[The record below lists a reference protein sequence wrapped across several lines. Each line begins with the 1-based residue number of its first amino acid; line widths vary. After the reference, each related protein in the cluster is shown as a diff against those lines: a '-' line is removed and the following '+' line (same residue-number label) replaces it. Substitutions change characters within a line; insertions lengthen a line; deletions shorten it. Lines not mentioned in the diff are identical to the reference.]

1 MIDFALII
9 AKIITRRI
17 YANYVNL
24 QIQLELYFE
33 YTLKLFIIF
42 LLSFVST
49 SIFAEKN
56 VQFLINTS
64 KGNIVIET
72 YPEKA
77 PITVKN
83 FESYVNKGFY
93 NDTIFH
99 RVIDGFMIQ
108 GGGFTK
114 DMSQKQ
120 TDAPIKIESDNGLK
134 NKKYTIAMARTSIP
148 DSATSQFFINV
159 KNNDFLDYTGQS
171 NPGYCVFGK
180 VIEGQDVV
188 DKIGKLKTRVKSGMG
203 DVPIKTVKINSIKVK

>member
-1 MIDFALII
+1 MIIKLTYKYNWSYIL
-9 AKIITRRI
+9 K
-17 YANYVNL
+17 YP
-24 QIQLELYFE
+24 
-33 YTLKLFIIF
+33 LKLFFIF
-42 LLSFVST
+42 LLSFLST

-56 VQFLINTS
+56 IQFVINTS
-64 KGNIVIET
+64 QGDIVIET

-83 FESYVNKGFY
+83 FENYVNKNFY
-93 NDTIFH
+93 IGTIFH
-99 RVIDGFMIQ
+99 RVIDNFMIQ

-114 DMSQKQ
+114 NMSQKK
-120 TDAPIKIESDNGLK
+120 TKAEIKNEAANGLK

-159 KNNDFLDYTGQS
+159 KNNDFLDYTGAS

>member
-1 MIDFALII
+1 MKYI
-9 AKIITRRI
+9 
-17 YANYVNL
+17 
-24 QIQLELYFE
+24 
-33 YTLKLFIIF
+33 LKLFFIF
-42 LLSFVST
+42 LLSFL
-49 SIFAEKN
+49 SINVFAEKN
-56 VQFLINTS
+56 VQFVINTS

-93 NDTIFH
+93 NATIFH

-120 TDAPIKIESDNGLK
+120 TDAPIKNEADNGLK
-134 NKKYTIAMARTSIP
+134 NEKYSVAMARTQDP
-148 DSATSQFFINV
+148 DSASSQFFINV
-159 KNNDFLDYTGQS
+159 NDNNFLDFPGQDGS
-171 NPGYCVFGK
+171 GYCVFGK

-188 DKIGKLKTRVKSGMG
+188 DKIAKVSTGSANGHQ
-203 DVPIKTVKINSIKVK
+203 DVPNENVIIEEAST

>member
-1 MIDFALII
+1 MLITLTYKYNWSYI
-9 AKIITRRI
+9 LK
-17 YANYVNL
+17 
-24 QIQLELYFE
+24 
-33 YTLKLFIIF
+33 YTLKLFFIF

-99 RVIDGFMIQ
+99 RVIDCFMIQ

-188 DKIGKLKTRVKSGMG
+188 DKIGKLKTRVKNGMG

>member
-1 MIDFALII
+1 MIDSELII
-9 AKIITRRI
+9 QKIIPCSFC
-17 YANYVNL
+17 ANYL
-24 QIQLELYFE
+24 TYKYIWSYILK
-33 YTLKLFIIF
+33 YTLKLFFIF
-42 LLSFVST
+42 LLSFL
-49 SIFAEKN
+49 SINVFAEKN
-56 VQFLINTS
+56 VQFVINTS

-93 NDTIFH
+93 NATIFH

-120 TDAPIKIESDNGLK
+120 TDAPIKNEADNGLK
-134 NKKYTIAMARTSIP
+134 NEKYSVAMARTQDP
-148 DSATSQFFINV
+148 DSASSQFFINV
-159 KNNDFLDYTGQS
+159 NDNNFLDFPGQDGS
-171 NPGYCVFGK
+171 GYCVFGK

-188 DKIGKLKTRVKSGMG
+188 DKIAKVSTGSANGHQ
-203 DVPIKTVKINSIKVK
+203 DVPNEHVIIEEAST

>member
-1 MIDFALII
+1 MSNVTLKTNFGSF
-9 AKIITRRI
+9 
-17 YANYVNL
+17 V
-24 QIQLELYFE
+24 LELN
-33 YTLKLFIIF
+33 
-42 LLSFVST
+42 
-49 SIFAEKN
+49 EKA
-56 VQFLINTS
+56 
-64 KGNIVIET
+64 
-72 YPEKA
+72 A

-93 NDTIFH
+93 NGTIFH

-114 DMSQKQ
+114 DMSQKK
-120 TDAPIKIESDNGLK
+120 TDAPIKNEADNGLK
-134 NKKYTIAMARTSIP
+134 NLKYSIAMARTSVP

>member
-1 MIDFALII
+1 M
-9 AKIITRRI
+9 K
-17 YANYVNL
+17 
-24 QIQLELYFE
+24 
-33 YTLKLFIIF
+33 YTLKLFFIF
-42 LLSFVST
+42 LLSFL
-49 SIFAEKN
+49 SINVFAEKN
-56 VQFLINTS
+56 VQFVINTS

-83 FESYVNKGFY
+83 FESYVKKGFY
-93 NDTIFH
+93 NATIFH

-120 TDAPIKIESDNGLK
+120 TDVPIKNEADNGLK
-134 NKKYTIAMARTSIP
+134 NVKYSIAMARTSIP

-159 KNNDFLDYTGQS
+159 KDNDFLNYTGQS
-171 NPGYCVFGK
+171 SPGYCVFGK

-188 DKIGKLKTRVKSGMG
+188 DKIAKLKTRVKNGMG

>member
-1 MIDFALII
+1 MCYLLNL
-9 AKIITRRI
+9 
-17 YANYVNL
+17 NYYWSEIL
-24 QIQLELYFE
+24 KHIFKLYF
-33 YTLKLFIIF
+33 IF
-42 LLSFVST
+42 LLSFT
-49 SIFAEKN
+49 SLNIYAEENIKF
-56 VQFLINTS
+56 VIDTS

-72 YPEKA
+72 YPKKA

-93 NDTIFH
+93 NNTIFH

-114 DMSQKQ
+114 DMAQKQ
-120 TDAPIKIESDNGLK
+120 TDAPIQNEASNGLK
-134 NKKYTIAMARTSIP
+134 NEKYSIAMARTSIP

-159 KNNDFLDYTGQS
+159 NNNNFLDYPGQDGA
-171 NPGYCVFGK
+171 GYCVFGK

-188 DKIGKLKTRVKSGMG
+188 DKIAKLKTRVKNGMG

>member
-1 MIDFALII
+1 MIDLALNY
-9 AKIITRRI
+9 AKIIPCRF
-17 YANYVNL
+17 YANYLTYKYNWSYIL
-24 QIQLELYFE
+24 KN
-33 YTLKLFIIF
+33 TLKLFFIF
-42 LLSFVST
+42 LLSFLST

-56 VQFLINTS
+56 IQFVINTT
-64 KGNIVIET
+64 KGNIIIET

-120 TDAPIKIESDNGLK
+120 TDAPIKNEADNGLK
-134 NKKYTIAMARTSIP
+134 NIKYSIAMARTQDP
-148 DSATSQFFINV
+148 DSASSQFFININD
-159 KNNDFLDYTGQS
+159 NNFLDFPGQDGA
-171 NPGYCVFGK
+171 GYCVFGK

-188 DKIGKLKTRVKSGMG
+188 DKIGKLKTRVKNGMG

>member
-1 MIDFALII
+1 MSNVTIKTNFGSL
-9 AKIITRRI
+9 
-17 YANYVNL
+17 V
-24 QIQLELYFE
+24 LELN
-33 YTLKLFIIF
+33 
-42 LLSFVST
+42 
-49 SIFAEKN
+49 EKA
-56 VQFLINTS
+56 
-64 KGNIVIET
+64 
-72 YPEKA
+72 A

-83 FESYVNKGFY
+83 FESYVSKGFF

-180 VIEGQDVV
+180 VTAGESVVDQIKGVPTGTKGFHQDVPNENV
-188 DKIGKLKTRVKSGMG
+188 IIESVTRV
-203 DVPIKTVKINSIKVK
+203 

>member
-1 MIDFALII
+1 LKHIF
-9 AKIITRRI
+9 K
-17 YANYVNL
+17 
-24 QIQLELYFE
+24 LYF
-33 YTLKLFIIF
+33 IF
-42 LLSFVST
+42 LLSFT
-49 SIFAEKN
+49 SLNIYAEENIK
-56 VQFLINTS
+56 FIIDTS

-72 YPEKA
+72 YPKKA

-93 NDTIFH
+93 NNTIFH

-114 DMSQKQ
+114 DMAQKQ
-120 TDAPIKIESDNGLK
+120 TDAPIQNEASNGLK
-134 NKKYTIAMARTSIP
+134 NEKYSIAMARTSIP

-159 KNNDFLDYTGQS
+159 NNNNFLDYPGQDGA
-171 NPGYCVFGK
+171 GYCVFGK

-188 DKIGKLKTRVKSGMG
+188 DKIAKLKTRVKNGMG

>member
-1 MIDFALII
+1 MCYLLNLNYYWSEILIHI
-9 AKIITRRI
+9 FK
-17 YANYVNL
+17 
-24 QIQLELYFE
+24 LYF
-33 YTLKLFIIF
+33 IF
-42 LLSFVST
+42 LLSFT
-49 SIFAEKN
+49 SLNIYAEENIKF
-56 VQFLINTS
+56 VIDTS

-72 YPEKA
+72 YPKKA

-93 NDTIFH
+93 NNTIFH

-114 DMSQKQ
+114 DMAQKQ
-120 TDAPIKIESDNGLK
+120 TDAPIQNEASNGLK
-134 NKKYTIAMARTSIP
+134 NEKYTIAMARTSIP

-159 KNNDFLDYTGQS
+159 NNNNFLDYPGQDGA
-171 NPGYCVFGK
+171 GYCVFGK

-188 DKIGKLKTRVKSGMG
+188 DKIAKLKTRVKNGMG

>member
-1 MIDFALII
+1 MSNVTIKTNLGSLVLDPDATAVYII
-9 AKIITRRI
+9 
-17 YANYVNL
+17 VL
-24 QIQLELYFE
+24 
-33 YTLKLFIIF
+33 
-42 LLSFVST
+42 
-49 SIFAEKN
+49 
-56 VQFLINTS
+56 
-64 KGNIVIET
+64 
-72 YPEKA
+72 
-77 PITVKN
+77 N
-83 FESYVNKGFY
+83 FEIHIYKGFY

-188 DKIGKLKTRVKSGMG
+188 DKIGKLKTRVKNGMG

>member
-1 MIDFALII
+1 LKYI
-9 AKIITRRI
+9 
-17 YANYVNL
+17 
-24 QIQLELYFE
+24 
-33 YTLKLFIIF
+33 LKLFFIF
-42 LLSFVST
+42 LLSFL
-49 SIFAEKN
+49 SINVFAEKN
-56 VQFLINTS
+56 VQFVINTS

-93 NDTIFH
+93 NATIFH

-120 TDAPIKIESDNGLK
+120 TDAPIKNEADNGLK
-134 NKKYTIAMARTSIP
+134 NEKYSVAMARTQDP
-148 DSATSQFFINV
+148 DSASSQFFINV
-159 KNNDFLDYTGQS
+159 NDNNFLDFPGQDGS
-171 NPGYCVFGK
+171 GYCVFGK

-188 DKIGKLKTRVKSGMG
+188 DKIAKVSTGSANGHQ
-203 DVPIKTVKINSIKVK
+203 DVPNENVIIEEASA

>member
-1 MIDFALII
+1 MLITLTYKYNWSYI
-9 AKIITRRI
+9 LK
-17 YANYVNL
+17 
-24 QIQLELYFE
+24 

-114 DMSQKQ
+114 DMTQKQ

-148 DSATSQFFINV
+148 DSATSQFFINI
-159 KNNDFLDYTGQS
+159 KNNDFLDYTGKS

-188 DKIGKLKTRVKSGMG
+188 DKIGKLKTRVKNGMG

>member
-1 MIDFALII
+1 MSQVTIKTNHGSL
-9 AKIITRRI
+9 
-17 YANYVNL
+17 
-24 QIQLELYFE
+24 
-33 YTLKLFIIF
+33 
-42 LLSFVST
+42 
-49 SIFAEKN
+49 
-56 VQFLINTS
+56 
-64 KGNIVIET
+64 VIELN
-72 YPEKA
+72 EKAA

-93 NDTIFH
+93 NATIFH

-114 DMSQKQ
+114 DMSEKK
-120 TDAPIKIESDNGLK
+120 TDAPIKNEADNGLK

-171 NPGYCVFGK
+171 NPGYSVFGK
-180 VIEGQDVV
+180 VIEGKDVV
-188 DKIGKLKTRVKSGMG
+188 DKIGKLKTRVKNGMG

>member
-1 MIDFALII
+1 MLITLTYKYNWSYI
-9 AKIITRRI
+9 LK
-17 YANYVNL
+17 
-24 QIQLELYFE
+24 

-114 DMSQKQ
+114 DMSQKK

-171 NPGYCVFGK
+171 NPGYCVFCK
-180 VIEGQDVV
+180 VIEGQDIV
-188 DKIGKLKTRVKSGMG
+188 DKIGKLKTRVKNGMG